1 MPNINLLPWR
11 EERREELRKE
21 FLVTLGVVALAGALI
36 LALVWWAMNAAID
49 YQRDRNQFIQT
60 HINELDKQVKE
71 ISTLKKKRQQMLD
84 RMRVIQDLQGNR
96 PVIVRVFDELARV
109 MPDGVYFNEV
119 KRTGNTLE
127 IRGTA
132 ESANRVS
139 SLMRNLDKSE
149 WFKSPN
155 LTQIKADPSFGEQ
168 ANDFTMS
175 VQLQL
180 PGSDQDDN
188 GTATGKQGRRG
199 KRGR

>member
-21 FLVTLGVVALAGALI
+21 FLITLGVVAAAAVLI

-49 YQRDRNQFIQT
+49 YQQDRNRFIQN
-60 HINELDKQVKE
+60 HINELNQQVKE
-71 ISTLKKKRQQMLD
+71 ISTLKKKRQEMLD
-84 RMRVIQDLQGNR
+84 RMRVIQELQGNR
-96 PVIVRVFDELARV
+96 PVIVRVFDELVRV
-109 MPDGVYFNEV
+109 VPDGVYFTEV
-119 KRTGNTLE
+119 KRRGNTLE

-132 ESANRVS
+132 ESNNRVS

-155 LTQIKADPSFGEQ
+155 LTQVKADPSFGEQ

-180 PGSDQDDN
+180 PGSDKNDN
-188 GTATGKQGRRG
+188 GTANGKHG